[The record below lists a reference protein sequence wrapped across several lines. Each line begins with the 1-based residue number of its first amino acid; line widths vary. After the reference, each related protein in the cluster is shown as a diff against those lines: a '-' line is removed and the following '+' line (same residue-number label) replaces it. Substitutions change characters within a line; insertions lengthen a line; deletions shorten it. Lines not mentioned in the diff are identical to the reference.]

1 MFASTAYEKLGKADK
16 AKFHHDVASAFL
28 RSIFTSGD
36 GKTKETAFEVA
47 SVAEEYVVVMVM
59 GLPRIGNQS
68 LISGKPPATISSLA
82 RIPNPVAKSKSTSTS
97 MLSTHRNC
105 SDDF

>member
-68 LISGKPPATISSLA
+68 LISGKPHSYDLLTREDP
-82 RIPNPVAKSKSTSTS
+82 KSGGKVEVYFNIDAFYPSK
-97 MLSTHRNC
+97 L
-105 SDDF
+105 F